1 MVASI
6 SDPEKGTD
14 VADGSSSSTSIHG
27 EIKNGTGPERPPD
40 RLDFSDPAHHLV
52 VDADVQEPTDLDLDL
67 DVQIEAVKTQSVSV
81 SVAGVGAGAGGAT
94 LAQTR
99 TGASTASRPPDFE
112 VAFAPDDPENPRN
125 WPLWYRCWSLGVLSI
140 ATWIVVL
147 YSTSYTASI
156 PGIMEEFGTSM
167 SYTTLG
173 LTTYLIGLATG
184 CLVVAPLSELFGR
197 RKVYLVCTS
206 VFMVMIVPSGLSSSI
221 QGIFVARFIGAVFG
235 ASLISNCPGSVF
247 DLTDDHNRAFYM
259 SMWSMAPMNG
269 PATGPI
275 IGGFVFQYL
284 GWRWCNWIVLIMTGI
299 ILLAMFTVK
308 ETYAPNILRA
318 KVARLRKETD
328 DPRWWCRYDNRVST
342 MQVFKTSLGRP
353 FVLAATEPIL
363 WAFNIWVSTLYSILY
378 LCFVAYPIVFSQNRG
393 WGPGMSG
400 LAFTGI
406 GIGTFLAVACEP
418 LVRRIINAH
427 PRDPK
432 TGRIPPEAA
441 ARALA
446 LGAVLTPIGQLVFAW
461 TCLPTSIHWAIP
473 IAFGIPFGAGN
484 TLVFVYSSN
493 YLAGAYGIYSAS
505 ALAGNAVIRSLAG
518 GLLPLAGPSMYA
530 AMTPQWAG
538 TFLGLLEVAL
548 VPVPFVFWRYG
559 DRIRAKSR
567 VIRHLREDHEK
578 NESRRVRA
586 EARAAE
592 KAGEARIE
600 EEGKRE

>member
-1 MVASI
+1 MGSLDRSGLDC
-6 SDPEKGTD
+6 SDQ
-14 VADGSSSSTSIHG
+14 
-27 EIKNGTGPERPPD
+27 R
-40 RLDFSDPAHHLV
+40 HHLV
-52 VDADVQEPTDLDLDL
+52 VDADVQEPTDLD
-67 DVQIEAVKTQSVSV
+67 IETIETAS
-81 SVAGVGAGAGGAT
+81 AGPGGGAT

-112 VAFAPDDPENPRN
+112 VTFGPDDPENPRN
-125 WPLWYRCWSLGVLSI
+125 WPVWYRGWCLGVLSI
-140 ATWIVVL
+140 ATWIIVL

-156 PGIMEEFGTSM
+156 PGVMEEFGTST

-184 CLVVAPLSELFGR
+184 CLVVAPMSELFGR
-197 RKVYLVCTS
+197 QRVYLVCTS
-206 VFMVMIVPSGLSSSI
+206 VFMVMIVPCGLSNSI
-221 QGIFVARFIGAVFG
+221 QGILVARFIGAVFG
-235 ASLISNCPGSVF
+235 ASLVSNGPGSVF

-275 IGGFVFQYL
+275 IGGFVFQHL
-284 GWRWCNWIVLIMTGI
+284 GWRWCNWIVLIVTGVF
-299 ILLAMFTVK
+299 LLAMFTIK
-308 ETYAPNILRA
+308 ETYAPHILRA

-328 DPRWWCRYDNRVST
+328 DPRWWCRYDNRMST
-342 MQVFKTSLGRP
+342 TQVIKTSLGRP

-363 WAFNIWVSTLYSILY
+363 WTFNIWVSTVYSILY
-378 LCFVAYPIVFSQNRG
+378 LCFVAYPIVFSQHRG

-418 LVRRIINAH
+418 LVRRIINTH
-427 PRDPK
+427 PPDPK

-441 ARALA
+441 ARAMA
-446 LGAVLTPIGQLVFAW
+446 LGAILTPIGQLVFSW

-484 TLVFVYSSN
+484 TLIFVYAAN

-518 GLLPLAGPSMYA
+518 GLLPLAGTSMYA

-548 VPVPFVFWRYG
+548 IPVPFVFWRYG

-567 VIRHLREDHEK
+567 VIRHMREDHEK
-578 NESRRVRA
+578 NESRRARA

-592 KAGEARIE
+592 QPDKVRVEQE
-600 EEGKRE
+600 EKRG